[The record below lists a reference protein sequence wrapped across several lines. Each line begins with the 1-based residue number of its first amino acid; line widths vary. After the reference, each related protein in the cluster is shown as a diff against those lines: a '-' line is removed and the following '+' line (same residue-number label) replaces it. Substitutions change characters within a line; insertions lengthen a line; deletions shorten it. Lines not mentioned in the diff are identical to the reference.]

1 MFCKLKN
8 VQNKCTFCKAK
19 MCKINVHFV
28 RLKCTF
34 CKSKNVWNEC
44 MFCKYKNV
52 GNKCMFC
59 KSKMY
64 EINVCFV
71 SIKIYK
77 ILGESNLL
85 TLPCTE

>member
-1 MFCKLKN
+1 
-8 VQNKCTFCKAK
+8 